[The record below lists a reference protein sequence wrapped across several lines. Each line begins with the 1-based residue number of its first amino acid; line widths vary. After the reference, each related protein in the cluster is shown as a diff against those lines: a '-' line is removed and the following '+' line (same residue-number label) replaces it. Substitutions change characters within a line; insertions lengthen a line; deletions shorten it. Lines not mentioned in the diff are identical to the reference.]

1 MLIATTPQGR
11 KQWIVERLGK
21 GADSPSSLMAV
32 LAAPEDRT
40 ALLRIIGPCKWE
52 LQWIGTCE
60 EAIEVFHRTS
70 PAIVICDSRL
80 ADGDWRQLWD
90 ILARESAW
98 KGWRT
103 SWLLHRA
110 CEPRQQILDTA
121 ETTAEL
127 VNRLRG
133 HDMAQCAAC
142 ASARASAAA
151 SGEGKVA

>member
-21 GADSPSSLMAV
+21 GADSRSSLMAV

-90 ILARESAW
+90 ILAARGRS
-98 KGWRT
+98 KSFLGG
-103 SWLLHRA
+103 
-110 CEPRQQILDTA
+110 
-121 ETTAEL
+121 ETNGCCLTFAEL
-127 VNRLRG
+127 AGN
-133 HDMAQCAAC
+133 
-142 ASARASAAA
+142 
-151 SGEGKVA
+151 